1 MPPCGTPDTSFIDFE
16 IDVPIFTLWLQPV
29 RKDTN
34 QVFWSKPYIFSFSQN
49 KDGHKVRLD

>member
-29 RKDTN
+29 RKDT
-34 QVFWSKPYIFSFSQN
+34 KPYIFSFSQN

>member
-16 IDVPIFTLWLQPV
+16 IDAPIFTLWLQPV

-34 QVFWSKPYIFSFSQN
+34 HWQVFLSNPYILSFSQN
-49 KDGHKVRLD
+49 KDVHKVS